1 MTSETT
7 EGAGARPTATPG
19 FAEAVMLYA
28 RIGLMSFGG
37 PAGQIALM
45 QSEIVERRGWV
56 PGATF
61 DRGLSFAMMLPG
73 PEAQQL
79 ATWLGWRLHGL
90 AGGLAAGGLFI
101 LPGAILM
108 LLLAWLAAAGG
119 DVPLVAAVF
128 GGVQPVVI
136 AVVLQAMVKL
146 SGRALKAQA
155 AYVMPRS
162 PSWASSSRTCPF
174 R

>member
-108 LLLAWLAAAGG
+108 LLLACRTTAMTTGCTPPKTAATSGTSPPAAA
-119 DVPLVAAVF
+119 
-128 GGVQPVVI
+128 
-136 AVVLQAMVKL
+136 
-146 SGRALKAQA
+146 S
-155 AYVMPRS
+155 
-162 PSWASSSRTCPF
+162 
-174 R
+174 